1 MVQMSLLLPLSH
13 QQTGGSRAEIRGI
26 MKTIK
31 DLKKFI
37 EEWADFVTLDDPEFK
52 DALLDEYGIELLF
65 LPDDGEGV

>member
-1 MVQMSLLLPLSH
+1 
-13 QQTGGSRAEIRGI
+13 